1 MKAPELRKQP
11 WWNPGIWLGI
21 TFGGWMRL
29 LIRNRFDA
37 DPSRLYKVVV
47 NTAAALL
54 NTALGALQQAELGR
68 RVADTKIKEPP
79 VFIIGHWRTGTTLLH
94 ELLCLDQRHTYP
106 NNYVCL
112 APNHFLLTERIV
124 ARRCRF
130 LVPPRRLMDN
140 MAQSWDRPQE
150 DEFAL
155 CNAGLPSPYLTIA
168 FPNHPPQNGEYFDLE
183 AIGPEAQTHWKR
195 MFMRWMKQLTL
206 REPKRI
212 ILKSPTHTFRIKTLL
227 ELFPQARFVHIVRNP
242 MTVFPSTVH
251 LWRSIYASQGLQVP
265 RFEELEEYVF
275 ETFLRMH
282 DRLEATR
289 PLLGPGR
296 FHELRY
302 EDLVVDP
309 IGQMQLLYKELELGA
324 FAQMTT
330 AIENYLTRVKGYKTN
345 KYEVDADLRDEILRR
360 WGKQIRGLG
369 YDHPPNRA

>member
-1 MKAPELRKQP
+1 
-11 WWNPGIWLGI
+11 
-21 TFGGWMRL
+21 
-29 LIRNRFDA
+29 
-37 DPSRLYKVVV
+37 
-47 NTAAALL
+47 
-54 NTALGALQQAELGR
+54 
-68 RVADTKIKEPP
+68 
-79 VFIIGHWRTGTTLLH
+79 
-94 ELLCLDQRHTYP
+94 
-106 NNYVCL
+106 
-112 APNHFLLTERIV
+112 
-124 ARRCRF
+124 
-130 LVPPRRLMDN
+130 
-140 MAQSWDRPQE
+140 
-150 DEFAL
+150 
-155 CNAGLPSPYLTIA
+155 
-168 FPNHPPQNGEYFDLE
+168 
-183 AIGPEAQTHWKR
+183 
-195 MFMRWMKQLTL
+195 
-206 REPKRI
+206 
-212 ILKSPTHTFRIKTLL
+212 
-227 ELFPQARFVHIVRNP
+227 